1 MKEKPDI
8 GEISFPEIVE
18 QPVMWG
24 YDKDL
29 HQANKHKAIVN
40 FDTGKLFSIVSND
53 YRLIRHEEAIEQIEK
68 AIFDAPGLGRYETFT
83 EFYNDMGRMRRTY
96 RFPEVSVEI
105 GTRDKDIVNPELHL
119 FNSYDVTWPFII
131 ILGAFRLIC
140 TNGLVVGKK
149 FLHLR
154 KRHVYELEKINV
166 QEEVST
172 ALARFELQINQWGEW
187 AQRRLTEKTYTHVM
201 NAMEFGKKARKEI
214 KGRIEREAKGFD
226 DNYVPVMSVWIFFNI
241 LTWYITHRT
250 VSLNHRVDMEKRLR
264 VAMAHLKRR

>member
-1 MKEKPDI
+1 MKETPDT

-24 YDKDL
+24 YYKDL

-68 AIFDAPGLGRYETFT
+68 EIYEFPDLGKYEIYTR
-83 EFYNDMGRMRRTY
+83 FYNDGGRMRRTY
-96 RFPEVSVEI
+96 RFYGKGAKIEPNDHI
-105 GTRDKDIVNPELHL
+105 IPELHL
-119 FNSYDVTWPFII
+119 FNSYDVTWPFTVT
-131 ILGAFRLIC
+131 LGAFRVIC

-154 KRHVYELEKINV
+154 KRHVYELEQINV
-166 QEEVST
+166 REEVST
-172 ALARFELQINQWGEW
+172 ALTRFDLQTKQWEEW
-187 AQRRLTEKTYTHVM
+187 ANRQLTEKIYKKVIKDM
-201 NAMEFGKKARKEI
+201 KFGKKAMEKIEN
-214 KGRIEREAKGFD
+214 RIYQEADGFD
-226 DNYVPVMSVWIFFNI
+226 KNSLPIMNVWMFFNV
-241 LTWYITHRT
+241 LTWYITHKS

-264 VAMAHLKRR
+264 ATMVYLRGR

>member
-24 YDKDL
+24 YYRDL
-29 HQANKHKAIVN
+29 HQANKYKAIVN

-68 AIFDAPGLGRYETFT
+68 AIYEFPDLGRYETFT

-105 GTRDKDIVNPELHL
+105 SSRDTVHLEMHL
-119 FNSYDVTWPFII
+119 FNSYDTVWMFIVL
-131 ILGAFRLIC
+131 LGAFRLIC
-140 TNGLVVGKK
+140 KNGLVVGKK

-154 KRHVYELEKINV
+154 KRHVYELDQINL

-172 ALARFELQINQWGEW
+172 ALTRFELQTRQWEFW
-187 AQRRLTEKTYTHVM
+187 AHRQLTEKVYKKVIK
-201 NAMEFGKKARKEI
+201 AMKFGKKAMEEI
-214 KGRIEREAKGFD
+214 EGRIYQEADGFD
-226 DNYVPVMSVWIFFNI
+226 DNHVPIMSAWIFFNV
-241 LTWYITHRT
+241 LTWYITYKA
-250 VSLNHRVDMEKRLR
+250 VSLNHRVELEKRLR
-264 VAMAHLKRR
+264 AAMMHLRGRR